1 MLAITTEKRGVCHMK
16 RAAYDCVGA
25 GAPAAPV
32 PAGGAVGDDELS
44 KPFSLLIGFGIG
56 AKCGGCGLTEA
67 AAEAEEEPS

>member
-1 MLAITTEKRGVCHMK
+1 MK

-44 KPFSLLIGFGIG
+44 KPFSLLIEL
-56 AKCGGCGLTEA
+56 ALEA
-67 AAEAEEEPS
+67 ASKCSWARRRS